1 MKHQIGVLNP
11 IALTTHQP
19 ALASNIENAPPKV
32 IAATGYHQRLDD
44 KAPVSTKMASVIAKT
59 IASIPI
65 FRRAAFPFAPI
76 LHCMLSPSF
85 IHLKSSSP
93 SF

>member
-1 MKHQIGVLNP
+1 MKNQIGVLNP

-19 ALASNIENAPPKV
+19 ALASNIEKAPPKV
-32 IAATGYHQRLDD
+32 IAATGYHQRVDD
-44 KAPVSTKMASVIAKT
+44 KTPASTKIASKIAKL

-76 LHCMLSPSF
+76 LHSILSPSF
-85 IHLKSSSP
+85 IHLKKSSP
-93 SF
+93 LI

>member
-11 IALTTHQP
+11 IALITHQP
-19 ALASNIENAPPKV
+19 ALASNIAKAPPKV
-32 IAATGYHQRLDD
+32 IAATGYHQRVDD
-44 KAPVSTKMASVIAKT
+44 NAPVSTRMESTIAKL

-76 LHCMLSPSF
+76 LHCMLSPVF
-85 IHLKSSSP
+85 IRLKISLP
-93 SF
+93 SI